1 MGRSGSSVHNT
12 GSSDESLAFDSFEAG
27 LDAAW
32 GQRSLAMRP
41 IGAAPLPKVEGVGWY
56 FRLQLG
62 ASIGSCNCAFGIGVS
77 LGLGS
82 AGRRWV
88 AGYWGRSGRQ
98 RIHEEMECYFE
109 WHPHGLRE
117 GDEVAFLVNL
127 KGRCFVFINGQE
139 CCQFADPPVPV
150 TATDEVELSALVDSS
165 APVTFLGNS
174 PLPSCLAS
182 GQEVQD
188 RGTELLHHRPAAA
201 SCAWGAT

>member
-1 MGRSGSSVHNT
+1 MGPLH
-12 GSSDESLAFDSFEAG
+12 DSFEAG

-41 IGAAPLPKVEGVGWY
+41 IGAAPLPKIEGVGWY

-62 ASIGSCNCAFGIGVS
+62 ASIGSGNCAFGIGVS

-88 AGYWGRSGRQ
+88 AGYWGESGRQ